1 MSSPKLA
8 PFLLFFFFI
17 QNIAFSQELPWDM
30 DKISQA
36 PQWVETDLVPA
47 QGMKSLLYK
56 SLAYQG
62 KEVDV
67 FAYYASPEGTP
78 PEGGWPAVV
87 CVHGG
92 GGTAFPTWVKKWT
105 DHGYAA
111 ISMDLEGHIPLNR
124 PDKKGRQSTPNPGPS
139 RVGVFHDFDKP
150 IEEQW
155 YYHAMAQIMIAHSL
169 IRSFPEV
176 NAEKTGF
183 TGISWGGNLTS
194 SVMGVDTRFKFAI
207 PGYGCGYLP
216 ASSGH
221 QGRAIADGQHS
232 EVVHKYYDGSAYFK
246 NVDYPTLWVNGT
258 NDFHFDMPA
267 FQKSANAVK
276 GQLRFELE
284 MGHGH
289 GPVWNL
295 EECYAFAD
303 SVVKGKP
310 GLITFEAPQ
319 AQGNQASVEF
329 AAPAKIASAQ
339 LLYTLESKPVWPDK
353 KWFATSAKI
362 DGDQIKANLPAGTK
376 AFLFTAKD
384 SRGFM
389 SSSRFIQ
396 HEVAGAVKK
405 SSGDELDFA
414 QLYLSAISPAEGK
427 KVLLADD
434 FESEIS
440 NSTEK
445 AFSITDPKGVA
456 GIQEWY
462 DQKASGGKSLKIKN
476 SPSVAHAFMPSLNQW
491 FRGPAA
497 VKNGTVTFQCDLLM
511 PSKNGN
517 TISIQARDYSTKP
530 SKNLLKLELDQTF
543 ITLGKKKLSIKAD
556 QWFHMELNLPVNQT
570 QASIQVKISQEGET
584 VQSLEMDSSQT
595 KALSWIGLMLT
606 GKKHGEVFI
615 DNLVI
620 THTKK

>member
-1 MSSPKLA
+1 MSSKKLA

-30 DKISQA
+30 EKISQA
-36 PQWVETDLVPA
+36 PQWAETDLVPA
-47 QGMKSLLYK
+47 AGMKSILYNSIPFK
-56 SLAYQG
+56 GS
-62 KEVDV
+62 EVQV
-67 FAYYASPEGTP
+67 FAYYASPKGTP

-92 GGTAFPTWVKKWT
+92 GGTAFSEWVKRWN

-111 ISMDLEGHIPLNR
+111 ISMDLEGHIPLNN

-139 RVGVFHDFDKP
+139 RVGVFHDFK
-150 IEEQW
+150 EALKEQW

-176 NAEKTGF
+176 NAEKTGL

-207 PGYGCGYLP
+207 PGYGCGFLP

-232 EVVHKYYDGSAYFK
+232 DVVNQYYDGSTYFK
-246 NVDYPTLWVNGT
+246 NVNYPTLWVNGT

-267 FQKSANAVK
+267 FQKSADAVQ

-289 GPVWNL
+289 GPIWRIP
-295 EECYAFAD
+295 ESYAFAD

-310 GLITFEAPQ
+310 GLITFKAPQ

-339 LLYTLESKPVWPDK
+339 LLYTLESKPVWPDN
-353 KWFATSAKI
+353 KWFATSAEIEGNKI
-362 DGDQIKANLPAGTK
+362 TATLPPGTK

-384 SRGFM
+384 SRSLM

-440 NSTEK
+440 SSTEK

-491 FRGPAA
+491 FRGSAA
-497 VKNGTVTFQCDLLM
+497 VKNGIVTFQCDLLI

-530 SKNLLKLELDQTF
+530 SKNLLKLELDQTS

-556 QWFHMELNLPVNQT
+556 QWFHMELNLPINQT
-570 QASIQVKISQEGET
+570 QASIQVKISQEGEA
-584 VQSLEMDSSQT
+584 VQSLEMDSSQA

-620 THTKK
+620 THTKN